1 MFLQPVPAL
10 LSLQTTLPVAVDSD
24 VHLTWENP
32 DEVDKFISHL
42 QQIVGRPS
50 DWHNCH
56 LHHYY
61 VYILEQVV
69 GLMGVNLIWQQAK

>member
-32 DEVDKFISHL
+32 DEVDKYISHL
-42 QQIVGRPS
+42 QQIVDQLTGITAI
-50 DWHNCH
+50 
-56 LHHYY
+56 Y
-61 VYILEQVV
+61 VTATPISWSRWLV
-69 GLMGVNLIWQQAK
+69 